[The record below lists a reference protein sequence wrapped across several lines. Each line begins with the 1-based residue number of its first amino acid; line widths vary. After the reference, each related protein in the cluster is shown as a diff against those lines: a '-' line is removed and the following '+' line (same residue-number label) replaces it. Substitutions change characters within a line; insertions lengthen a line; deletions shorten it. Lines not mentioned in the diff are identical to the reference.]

1 MFDFSLSPEMQDLR
15 DRTAA
20 FVRDEVIPLEPL
32 VDEHDGLPADQL
44 RVLRQKARDAG
55 IYAPHVEQE
64 WGGLGLDMRSMSVVF
79 EEAGR
84 SLLGPFALNC
94 SAPDEGN
101 MHLLELVATDEQ
113 KERYL
118 RPLVAGDIRSCFAM
132 TEPPPGAGSDP
143 NLLQTRA
150 EKRGDGTW
158 VIDGAKW
165 YITGADGAD
174 FAICMAATGQDAR
187 GRPQATMFLVST
199 DNPGFRVVRQIPSLD
214 SGVPGGHCELSFEN
228 CVVDEDSVLGAVGEG
243 FRYAQLRLAPAR
255 LTHCMRWLGVAQRSL
270 DVAAQYANE
279 RTSFGK
285 RLGEHQQVQAML
297 ADSAMELHAARLMI
311 WHAAWILD
319 TGGQGRLETSMAK
332 TYVSEAVNRVVD
344 RALQI
349 CGSHGVASTE
359 LPLANFYRNV
369 RPFRIYD
376 GPSEVHRTVIARS
389 VLQAAHA
396 AEVGAAQDSTRGGGS
411 HDE

>member
-1 MFDFSLSPEMQDLR
+1 MFDFSLSPEMQELR
-15 DRTAA
+15 DRTAS
-20 FVRDEVIPLEPL
+20 FVRNEVIPLEPV
-32 VDEHDGLPADQL
+32 VDEHNGLPADQL
-44 RVLRQKARDAG
+44 RQLRQKARDAG
-55 IYAPHVEQE
+55 IYAPHVERE
-64 WGGLGLDMRSMSVVF
+64 WGGLGLDMRAMSVVF

-84 SLLGPFALNC
+84 SLLGPLALNC

-101 MHLLELVATDEQ
+101 MHLLELVASDAQ

-118 RPLVAGDIRSCFAM
+118 RPLVAGEIRSCFAM

-150 EKRGDGTW
+150 ERRGDGTW
-158 VIDGAKW
+158 IIDGDKW
-165 YITGADGAD
+165 YITGADGAA
-174 FAICMAATGQDAR
+174 FAICMATTGQDAR
-187 GRPQATMFLVST
+187 GRPQATMFLVDA

-214 SGVPGGHCELSFEN
+214 SGVPGGHCELSFEG
-228 CVVDEDSVLGAVGEG
+228 CVVDEKSVLGAVGEG

-255 LTHCMRWLGVAQRSL
+255 LTHCMRWLGVAQRAL
-270 DVAAQYANE
+270 DVAAHYANE
-279 RTSFGK
+279 RSSFGK

-311 WHAAWILD
+311 WHAAWVLD
-319 TGGQGRLETSMAK
+319 SGGQARLETSMAK
-332 TYVSEAVNRVVD
+332 TYVSEAINRVVD

-359 LPLANFYRNV
+359 LPLAGFYRNV

-396 AEVGAAQDSTRGGGS
+396 AAAGASIDSARGGGS